1 MNNFI
6 INPGID
12 TGRIAPR
19 RIDAPENTYVLSL
32 GTDSIQTGFF
42 TAGDK
47 IRFSQ
52 DIDRVSTNSL
62 RMRVNLIGPIR
73 MPLISDIGP
82 FNLSNGDTLVIY
94 EDKILLSVIFSEVD
108 FEDISTATCLEVAKV
123 LNRDLPGFKAKV
135 LDNYIFLESGQTFR
149 QSEIY
154 VDGGTSAAVFNF
166 HRLCWKFYVDV
177 DSVEKT
183 SRFIRPRDNR
193 ILFDTII
200 STTDLDIIDN
210 YGLNLEL
217 IDLDGGSAGKI
228 QELYI
233 PGAYV
238 DILEFASF
246 TGLRLG
252 NRDPEPGEITHRLDD
267 IISLDILSDGDPI
280 DLSTIEVYITIGDE
294 PEELVLSN
302 SIFEP
307 NYLGT
312 ESSINSVN
320 DCQINIKIDPI
331 VSFPEST
338 LIVIRVEAETDGN
351 QVLNESLGTYSFTT
365 EDISPPTIISVTAVD
380 PLTLRIVFSEDVSD
394 DSLNELLYTLT
405 PIDVPAY
412 TPTVISAIRYLPNA
426 IEITLDDMATI
437 GKTYLLSISKVI
449 DIWGNDSDN
458 LTAQFISFFPTT
470 FSRRSLKLIEEIP
483 DINRYDRD
491 HIGDLRKIIE
501 SLQDTLDI
509 FLYEI
514 DKWTEIL
521 DIDYASENFVD
532 VMLQDLGNPFT
543 FELTLNEKRRLGRLL
558 ISIYKLKGTKIG
570 IINTIRLFLG
580 IDIEINSINVDEGW
594 ILGISE
600 LGIDTLLGSEDRR
613 LLYSFEIVVPRILTE
628 SEMEKLLEIVD
639 IMKPAHTHL
648 IEVIQ
653 PEPPLVIDHVELG
666 LSMLDF
672 EWLLH

>member
-1 MNNFI
+1 
-6 INPGID
+6 
-12 TGRIAPR
+12 
-19 RIDAPENTYVLSL
+19 
-32 GTDSIQTGFF
+32 
-42 TAGDK
+42 
-47 IRFSQ
+47 
-52 DIDRVSTNSL
+52 
-62 RMRVNLIGPIR
+62 
-73 MPLISDIGP
+73 
-82 FNLSNGDTLVIY
+82 
-94 EDKILLSVIFSEVD
+94 
-108 FEDISTATCLEVAKV
+108 
-123 LNRDLPGFKAKV
+123 
-135 LDNYIFLESGQTFR
+135 
-149 QSEIY
+149 
-154 VDGGTSAAVFNF
+154 
-166 HRLCWKFYVDV
+166 
-177 DSVEKT
+177 
-183 SRFIRPRDNR
+183 
-193 ILFDTII
+193 
-200 STTDLDIIDN
+200 
-210 YGLNLEL
+210 
-217 IDLDGGSAGKI
+217 
-228 QELYI
+228 
-233 PGAYV
+233 
-238 DILEFASF
+238 
-246 TGLRLG
+246 
-252 NRDPEPGEITHRLDD
+252 
-267 IISLDILSDGDPI
+267 
-280 DLSTIEVYITIGDE
+280 
-294 PEELVLSN
+294 
-302 SIFEP
+302 
-307 NYLGT
+307 
-312 ESSINSVN
+312 
-320 DCQINIKIDPI
+320 
-331 VSFPEST
+331 
-338 LIVIRVEAETDGN
+338 
-351 QVLNESLGTYSFTT
+351 
-365 EDISPPTIISVTAVD
+365 
-380 PLTLRIVFSEDVSD
+380 
-394 DSLNELLYTLT
+394 
-405 PIDVPAY
+405 
-412 TPTVISAIRYLPNA
+412 
-426 IEITLDDMATI
+426 MATI

-491 HIGDLRKIIE
+491 HVGDLRKIIE

>member
-491 HIGDLRKIIE
+491 HVGDLRKIIE